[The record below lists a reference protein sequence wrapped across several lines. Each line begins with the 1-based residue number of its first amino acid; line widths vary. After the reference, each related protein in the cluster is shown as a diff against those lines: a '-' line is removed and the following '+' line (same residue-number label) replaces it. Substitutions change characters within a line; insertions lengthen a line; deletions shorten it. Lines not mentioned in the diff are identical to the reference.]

1 MDIDTINRAY
11 KAASDQADVAYRARL
26 DAEAARRALADAER
40 RAVATAQRYGAGP
53 DKIQA
58 VVMTETKEERAA
70 ADAAALRADDE
81 AHALRLCHY
90 ELDRIRTVV
99 DLMQISGVE

>member
-1 MDIDTINRAY
+1 MDIDTVNQAY
-11 KAASDQADVAYRARL
+11 KAATDQANVAYQARL

-40 RAVATAQRYGAGP
+40 EAVATAQRYGAGP

-58 VVMTETKEERAA
+58 VVMTETKEARAA
-70 ADAAALRADDE
+70 ADAAALRAEDE
-81 AHALRLCHY
+81 AHALRLLHY

-99 DLMQISGVE
+99 DLAKISGGV